1 MKNFLLSASATAS
14 LVLAAAFGAATPAS
28 AMSANEFCEA
38 NANFGF
44 ATNGE
49 CLHFVN
55 KDLIVDAC
63 KNLLAVDPVLYE
75 SFYGSTRLGACVSQ
89 TRHLLKSL

>member
-1 MKNFLLSASATAS
+1 MKKFLLSASATAS
-14 LVLAAAFGAATPAS
+14 LVLAAALSTAMPAS

-44 ATNGE
+44 ATNGQ

-63 KNLLAVDPVLYE
+63 KNFLQVDPVFYE
-75 SFYGSTRLGACVSQ
+75 AIYGSTRLGACVSQ